1 MMTNFI
7 AVIDIGKTNAK
18 VAIVDK
24 ENWSEIAV
32 RTTPNSVLNKAPY
45 PHFDIEGLWKFIVQS
60 LRALNDS
67 HPISA
72 ISITTHGASAVLL
85 DNDGQLALPMLDYE
99 HDGPDTTKPTY
110 QKIRP
115 NFAETGSPELP
126 LGLNLGAQL
135 FWQQTLFAKEFSQ
148 VQSIVTYPQYW
159 AFRLTGVLATEVTS
173 LGCHTDLWNPWE
185 NKLSSLCTL
194 TGWGKLL
201 APIRKANDIL
211 GTITPK
217 IASETGISA
226 NVPVYC
232 GIHDSNASLYPNL
245 RQRKGPFSVVS
256 SGTWVIC
263 MAIEG
268 NNIKPDPARDTLVNV
283 SAFGD
288 AVPSARF
295 MGGREY
301 DLLLQGQTADCSN
314 NDIATVLEKKIYLLP
329 AAENR
334 SGPFQGYGQKWLG
347 DEPADGVRYAA
358 ISFYL
363 AMMTSVCL
371 NLIGAQ
377 GPIIVEGPFS
387 RNRPFLDM
395 LSAATQGP
403 VIAASKSATGTS
415 IGAAMLSADDSAIAK
430 LNSAT
435 SEQEIDCTKS
445 NHLNSYADSWH
456 EAVRN
461 MKRKPSSTFT

>member
-1 MMTNFI
+1 MTNFI

-60 LRALNDS
+60 LHALNDA

-85 DNDGQLALPMLDYE
+85 DNDGELALPMLDYE
-99 HDGPDTTKPTY
+99 YDGPDATKSSY
-110 QKIRP
+110 KKIRP

-126 LGLNLGAQL
+126 FGLNLGAQI
-135 FWQQTLFAKEFSQ
+135 FWQQKLFSKEFSQ
-148 VQSIVTYPQYW
+148 VRSIVTYPQYW
-159 AFRLTGVLATEVTS
+159 AFRLTGVQATEVTS

-185 NKLSSLCTL
+185 KKLSSLCTL
-194 TGWGKLL
+194 TGWNKLL
-201 APIRKANDIL
+201 APIREANDIL
-211 GTITPK
+211 GTVTPK
-217 IASETGISA
+217 ITDETGIPVD
-226 NVPVYC
+226 VPVYC

-301 DLLLQGQTADCSN
+301 DLLLQDNTADCSDAN
-314 NDIATVLEKKIYLLP
+314 IATVLEKKICLLP

-334 SGPFQGYGQKWLG
+334 SGPFQGYAQKWQG
-347 DEPADGVRYAA
+347 DEPADGALYAA
-358 ISFYL
+358 VSFYL

-371 NLIGAQ
+371 NLIGSR

-387 RNRPFLDM
+387 HNRPFRDM
-395 LSAATQGP
+395 LSAATKRP

-415 IGAAMLSADDSAIAK
+415 IGAAMLSADDSVIAK
-430 LNSAT
+430 LNSAKCD
-435 SEQEIDCTKS
+435 QEIDCTQS
-445 NHLNSYADSWH
+445 NHLILYADRWH

-461 MKRKPSSTFT
+461 IKR